1 VNVGRGDLVDPD
13 ALTDALTRGHLSA
26 AALDVFQPEPIPAD
40 HSILKM
46 DQVIVAAHVAS
57 ASVPAVRKLRETAAQ
72 IAVLAVQGQALP
84 NVVNP

>member
-1 VNVGRGDLVDPD
+1 
-13 ALTDALTRGHLSA
+13 
-26 AALDVFQPEPIPAD
+26 
-40 HSILKM
+40 M